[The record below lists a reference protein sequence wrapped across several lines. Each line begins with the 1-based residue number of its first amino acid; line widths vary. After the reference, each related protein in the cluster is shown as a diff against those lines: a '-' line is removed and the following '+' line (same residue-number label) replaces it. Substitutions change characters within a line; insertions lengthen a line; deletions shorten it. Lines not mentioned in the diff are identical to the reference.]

1 MKALFDI
8 GYNNAAE
15 KMRRHDLNAVA
26 TSEQAIKTCSELDKF
41 DAFVHG
47 FWMRPGVLIG
57 MGIILSVLTMG
68 LLAALLVPLL
78 FTPLLSAYLKGVAKG
93 SRDVLLERL
102 NKKGLSVPKEY
113 EYALNTPQRIKLMLD
128 AETA

>member
-8 GYNNAAE
+8 GYKNAAA
-15 KMRRHDLNAVA
+15 KMRRHDLNAVT
-26 TSEQAIKTCSELDKF
+26 TSKQAIKTCQELDKF
-41 DAFVHG
+41 DAFVNG

-57 MGIILSVLTMG
+57 LAVIVTVMTFGILSVI
-68 LLAALLVPLL
+68 LLASL
-78 FTPLLSAYLKGVAKG
+78 FSPLLSAYLKGVAKG

-113 EYALNTPQRIKLMLD
+113 EYALNTTERNQLMLG